1 MNFSQAFEGTSGNW
15 QLPWAPNYVTLEF
28 FVSFVILSRV
38 SPATPASRE
47 TPAPGRRVH
56 RAALP
61 RDRTL
66 GTRNLYATHKKGAA
80 S

>member
-1 MNFSQAFEGTSGNW
+1 MHFRGFMCGEGTSGSW
-15 QLPWAPNYVTLEF
+15 QLPWAPNYVTLESSM
-28 FVSFVILSRV
+28 SFVVLLIV
-38 SPATPASRE
+38 SPLP
-47 TPAPGRRVH
+47 PAPGRRVH

-66 GTRNLYATHKKGAA
+66 ATRNLYASHKKGAA